1 MLLGLKSTKTFRELL
16 NNINSIMKSFQ
27 EYTQSGSNL
36 IFSREPLVE
45 EKDIEKLIKGYKP
58 EVGGKSV
65 KTYLIR
71 YERPSQVASD
81 FEKIKKVLDKEGI
94 GYSMD
99 TSKSSKG
106 TIVIPDDK
114 ITHKIYFKPSK
125 TASKGPSGAEW
136 ESIIAI
142 GVNKI
147 KGKAWDTGREWEVGG
162 KFWEEY
168 GDIGIKI
175 GKDFISQIGV
185 DKLEGTGQSS
195 ASLNPKWRGTNKT
208 PKTDIKSSK
217 HNISLKKAG
226 GSQLMSGSKDEVI
239 STVEAAQETFGASN
253 QKAVQNLV
261 SIMERKL
268 VKLSETDAV
277 SSIDKLRDKE
287 KLSDKEMEQ
296 IAELDSAR
304 IGAKEIE
311 QEFNKVFASQEFLGH
326 FCFEAATG
334 NIKFKDSWPS
344 ATVVCTFN
352 PDKATLSDV
361 LFLDSPENA
370 GVKLASGNQ
379 FYVSFKSTAGSA
391 PYLAMRSKKKSKKA
405 MAQAMSEDT
414 IPSLKT
420 ILLEEIAKEPTLL
433 SEDYQQLDEFQILNT
448 LKQQLTSFGNN
459 AKRTV
464 MNVWKNIMDRI
475 KKALA
480 MIARLGKKALGSL
493 RRFFG
498 LDIAGVKLTRTGGAY
513 PVDSLIFNK

>member
-1 MLLGLKSTKTFRELL
+1 
-16 NNINSIMKSFQ
+16 MKSFQ
-27 EYTQSGSNL
+27 EYTQTGNNL
-36 IFSREPLVE
+36 VYSTRPLVE

-125 TASKGPSGAEW
+125 TASKGPTGAEW

-185 DKLEGTGQSS
+185 DRLEGTGQSS

-253 QKAVQNLV
+253 PKVVQNLV
-261 SIMERKL
+261 SIMEKKL
-268 VKLSETDAV
+268 VKLSETDSV
-277 SSIDKLRDKE
+277 SSIDSLRDKE
-287 KLSDKEMEQ
+287 KLSDKEVEQ

-311 QEFNKVFASQEFLGH
+311 QEFNKVFASKEFLGH

-361 LFLDSPENA
+361 LFLDSPEGA

-391 PYLAMRSKKKSKKA
+391 PYLAMRSKKRSKKA
-405 MAQAMSEDT
+405 KSQFIEDT
-414 IPSLKT
+414 LPSLKT
-420 ILLEEIAKEPTLL
+420 ILVEEMSRGGLL
-433 SEDYQQLDEFQILNT
+433 TEELQQLDEFALLNN
-448 LKQQLTSFGNN
+448 LKQKISDFGSSI
-459 AKRTV
+459 KRTV
-464 MNVWKNIMDRI
+464 LNVWKNIMERI
-475 KKALA
+475 KRALA
-480 MIARLGKKALGSL
+480 MIARLGKKALASL
-493 RRFFG
+493 RKFFG
-498 LDIAGVKLTRTGGAY
+498 LDIANAKLTRTGGVY
-513 PVDSLIFNK
+513 PVDTLIFNS